1 MKLLWPECD
10 VRPVNGCGRSVS
22 GFRMN
27 ECPFQVRIEAY
38 HDGELNADERLAVER
53 HVATCPGC
61 AADLAWMRGVSRTLV
76 TTPAGMTTDERGRL
90 RAALDAAMDADG
102 AGALYDDSEEPESYP
117 ILLYRTAG
125 VLSAIAA
132 SILLLSVVWLN
143 ELPSGTH
150 RAPTGMA
157 LARGEV
163 PAWERVAMN
172 LRVDPLPN
180 TTPGGEAYLADA
192 RLADWMLQGLA
203 PGPGHSMQQTP

>member
-1 MKLLWPECD
+1 M
-10 VRPVNGCGRSVS
+10 S
-22 GFRMN
+22 

-38 HDGELNADERLAVER
+38 HDGELAADERPAVER
-53 HVATCPGC
+53 HVATCPAC
-61 AADLAWMRGVSRTLV
+61 AADLAWLRDVSRSIA
-76 TTPAGMTTDERGRL
+76 TTPAGMTTAERGRL
-90 RAALDAAMDADG
+90 REALDAAMDVDA
-102 AGALYDDSEEPESYP
+102 AGVDHDESDAPESFP
-117 ILLYRTAG
+117 ISLYRTAG

-143 ELPSGTH
+143 ELPSRTQRVPAGT
-150 RAPTGMA
+150 A
-157 LARGEV
+157 LARVEV

-203 PGPGHSMQQTP
+203 PPPGQDLRPVP